1 MNSGES
7 PYIFYYVLLIVLV
20 ASSLIGMRL
29 PLRKAAKMILA
40 WVAIFGAVFVIVA
53 FRGDGSGA
61 SCGQG
66 RKLGLAP

>member
-40 WVAIFGAVFVIVA
+40 SVSYTHLRAHET
-53 FRGDGSGA
+53 
-61 SCGQG
+61 
-66 RKLGLAP
+66 